1 MRILYLL
8 FAVLVFLFQGTP
20 GVADLGPPLADTMAC
35 KARGDFCRP
44 VSCPLVFSVSGT
56 CHGGLLQCYYWSVS
70 PAQ

>member
-20 GVADLGPPLADTMAC
+20 GVADEGPSPADTLAC
-35 KARGDFCRP
+35 RIQGGFCRLW
-44 VSCPLVFSVSGT
+44 SCPPVFSVSGT
-56 CHGGLLQCYYWSVS
+56 CYGGLLQCYYWSVS